1 MCSRT
6 RSMGSKIGLSKS
18 KCTQYRFSKG
28 HWVKS
33 QTLSMVLNNRFHK
46 KILNKLK
53 KIFIIE
59 WIKNNRI
66 TLKQKKKN
74 KGINYQMI
82 NTKQIAV
89 RCPQMMTD
97 SWIKNE
103 RDEWF
108 FVFKCIYEYQFNL
121 HQSNLSCNLLIL
133 TRLLIYWSINLN

>member
-1 MCSRT
+1 
-6 RSMGSKIGLSKS
+6 
-18 KCTQYRFSKG
+18 
-28 HWVKS
+28 
-33 QTLSMVLNNRFHK
+33 MVLNDRFHK
-46 KILNKLK
+46 KILKKLK

-97 SWIKNE
+97 S
-103 RDEWF
+103 
-108 FVFKCIYEYQFNL
+108 
-121 HQSNLSCNLLIL
+121 
-133 TRLLIYWSINLN
+133 